1 MREVTIA
8 EVADQV
14 EYGVTASAESS
25 PVGPRMLRITDI
37 QEGAVD
43 WPSVPWCPADTRGV
57 ASSRLVPGDIV
68 FARTGATTGKSFL
81 IRECPED
88 SVFASY
94 LIRLRLTDE
103 ADPAFVSH
111 FFQSPGYWRQ
121 ITTIS
126 EGVAQPGVNASK
138 LKNLRIPLPSLEEQR
153 RIAAV
158 LDAADTLRTKRRQA
172 LAKLDTLTQAIF
184 IDMFGDPV
192 VNERGW
198 ERILAGEATTKI
210 GSGATPRGGKAAYKE
225 SGISLIRSMNVHDGR
240 FVWEGLAF
248 IDDRQAAAL
257 SGVTVEPEDVL
268 LNITGASVARVCL
281 APSAVLPARVNQH
294 VAIVRPDT
302 EVLHPKFLAAL
313 LLSPSMKA
321 LLLRVGGTGATRE
334 AITKGDIEV
343 LDLVRPSL
351 DLQLRFVEAVE
362 GLVEIHH
369 HGSDQ
374 SGQLDQLFGAL
385 QQRAFQGEL

>member
-1 MREVTIA
+1 MS
-8 EVADQV
+8 
-14 EYGVTASAESS
+14 SA
-25 PVGPRMLRITDI
+25 
-37 QEGAVD
+37 A
-43 WPSVPWCPADTRGV
+43 
-57 ASSRLVPGDIV
+57 
-68 FARTGATTGKSFL
+68 
-81 IRECPED
+81 
-88 SVFASY
+88 
-94 LIRLRLTDE
+94 
-103 ADPAFVSH
+103 
-111 FFQSPGYWRQ
+111 
-121 ITTIS
+121 
-126 EGVAQPGVNASK
+126 
-138 LKNLRIPLPSLEEQR
+138 
-153 RIAAV
+153 
-158 LDAADTLRTKRRQA
+158 KRRQA